1 MNFINRVILVDEKD
15 AIAVFLE
22 ESGKERCVDAGTE
35 RALEIVKVHDRDFG
49 IFVAAR
55 GTSADVDLLHRLR
68 VRIGGQIE
76 LAQADQGLVIVGE
89 QKREILFSRGT
100 GKRNRQRVIVRK
112 LAWPQRP
119 HNHIYVGGKG
129 ILRPHV
135 ALNGARDVGRS
146 SSRGGRIRSGTRLG
160 RTAQTDQQKD

>member
-1 MNFINRVILVDEKD
+1 MDFIDRVILVDEKD

-22 ESGKERCVDAGTE
+22 ESGKEGCVDAGTE
-35 RALEIVKVHDRDFG
+35 RALEIVKIHERDFG

-68 VRIGGQIE
+68 VGIGGQIGP
-76 LAQADQGLVIVGE
+76 AQAYQGLVIVRE
-89 QKREILFSRGT
+89 QKREILFSGGA
-100 GKRNRQRVIVRK
+100 GKRNRQRVVVRK

-129 ILRPHV
+129 VLRAHV
-135 ALNGARDVGRS
+135 ALDGACDVGRRS
-146 SSRGGRIRSGTRLG
+146 SWGSRIRSRIRLG
-160 RTAQTDQQKD
+160 RTAQTDQQKE